1 MDETGIASD
10 PRYRIDGF
18 ENQRLCVVPRPQVE
32 AALERPGTRRLVV
45 SDAGYFPVASGHRRV
60 RTQGAREA
68 IVILCVAGSGTVR
81 LAGTTYALTP
91 SSCMMIPAGQPHEY
105 QASADQPWTI
115 WWMHVRG
122 TDAAELTGSLL
133 GSAQPMTRLR
143 SVERAVAL
151 FDELVGLLE
160 RRVSPAHLLTASGIA
175 WLLLTRLAADSIL
188 PADGSPLERAMR
200 YLEARVDGNIRV
212 SELAS
217 MVGLSPSHLSTLY
230 RHATGGGPGAFHT
243 SLRMGRARA
252 LLDTTSMTVTEIAAA
267 VGYSDPL
274 YFSRHFRRVH
284 SLSPT
289 AYRAQH
295 KG

>member
-1 MDETGIASD
+1 MDETAMTPD
-10 PRYRIDGF
+10 WRFRIDGF
-18 ENQRLCVVPRPQVE
+18 ENQRLCVVPRPQLE
-32 AALERPGTRRLVV
+32 SALDRPGTRRLIVT
-45 SDAGYFPVASGHRRV
+45 DAGYFPTAVGHRRV
-60 RTQGAREA
+60 RSKGASET
-68 IVILCVAGSGTVR
+68 IVILCVSGSGTVK
-81 LAGTTYALTP
+81 LAGETYALTP
-91 SSCMMIPAGQPHEY
+91 YACMKIPAGQPHEY
-105 QASADQPWTI
+105 QASVDDPWTI

-133 GSAQPMTRLR
+133 GSAQPLTRLR

-188 PADGSPLERAMR
+188 PANGSPLERAMH
-200 YLEARVDGNIRV
+200 YLETRVDGNIQV

-217 MVGLSPSHLSTLY
+217 MVGLSPSHLGTLF
-230 RHATGGGPGAFHT
+230 RHATGGGPGSFHT
-243 SLRMGRARA
+243 SLKMGRARA
-252 LLDTTSMTVTEIAAA
+252 LLDTTSMSVTEIAAA

-284 SLSPT
+284 SVSPT
-289 AYRAQH
+289 TYRAQH